1 MYVFYYMP
9 VGLDVERRRRAC
21 LTWFLA
27 SFCVIMFLVVRYAP
41 VGSWWNV
48 YNLVFLPFD
57 PTPATAVAH
66 VFLHA
71 GWLHLAGNM
80 VYLVLFGGAVEDRLG
95 AVPFILVF
103 ALSAALGA
111 YSHVL
116 FAQLFSPAMLGQ
128 GIVGASGATSGL
140 LGAFLVR
147 FWYSRIDVAWWLFMP
162 LQGVN
167 RAGRSAVP
175 VFLAIVVWG
184 GFQALHAFL
193 QFGVGGLRVAYG
205 VHVGG
210 FAAGIAVA
218 LLLGAHR
225 QARVERHLVRARR
238 YVRRAE
244 WFAARAEFAEFLER
258 RGDPGVHLE
267 AARAARCA
275 ADRGPA
281 RYHYVE
287 AIRGFLDR
295 GERSEAEDA
304 FIEGMRQ
311 IEGFALEEECHLRLA
326 YGMERSLRFR
336 GALAA
341 YAGFVRRY
349 PRSSET
355 PFVLLRTAGLLER
368 RFDDPGGALDHLRRI
383 AREYPGDTWVDFAVK
398 EIDRIETTCVVLGP
412 GPGAKHLETG

>member
-1 MYVFYYMP
+1 VYFFYYIP
-9 VGLDVERRRRAC
+9 VGLDIERRRRVF

-27 SFCVIMFLVVRYAP
+27 AFCLTIFLVVRYAP

-48 YNLVFLPFD
+48 YNLVFLPAD

-71 GWLHLAGNM
+71 GWLHIAGNM
-80 VYLVLFGGAVEDRLG
+80 VYLVLFGRAVEDRFG
-95 AVPFILVF
+95 AGPFILVF
-103 ALSAALGA
+103 FLSAAVGA

-116 FAQLFSPAMLGQ
+116 FARLFSPAMLGR

-162 LQGVN
+162 LHGVN

-175 VFLAIVVWG
+175 VLAAIVVWG

-210 FAAGIAVA
+210 FAAGCAIAF
-218 LLLGAHR
+218 LLGAHR
-225 QARVERHLVRARR
+225 QARMERSLVKARR
-238 YVRRAE
+238 HVGRAE

-258 RGDPGVHLE
+258 RDDPGVHLE
-267 AARAARCA
+267 AARVSRCA
-275 ADRGPA
+275 KDGGAVRF
-281 RYHYVE
+281 HYVE
-287 AIRGFLDR
+287 AIRGFLCR
-295 GERSEAEDA
+295 RERSAAEDA

-311 IEGFALEEECHLRLA
+311 VEGFCLDEEFHLRLA

-341 YAGFVRRY
+341 YTNFVRRY
-349 PRSSET
+349 PESGEA
-355 PFVLLRTAGLLER
+355 PFVLLRAAGLLER
-368 RFDDPGGALDHLRRI
+368 RFEDPGGALRHLQRI
-383 AREYPGDTWVDFAVK
+383 VDRYPGDTWVDFAVK
-398 EIDRIETTCVVLGP
+398 EIRRIETTRIVLGP
-412 GPGAKHLETG
+412 GHGAKHLETG